1 MAIDVQTRRKI
12 LNALERGESPGRIA
26 SRFEVGERSV
36 YRLQAR
42 SRQGKPI
49 EPDKTGPQ
57 GSVKL
62 TEEDEKALLDAVKQR
77 PGITAAEAL
86 EKIKTKV
93 AESTVCRFWKRSN
106 LSRKKRR

>member
-12 LNALERGESPGRIA
+12 LNALERGEPADFIA
-26 SRFEVGERSV
+26 SRFEVGERTV

-42 SRQGKPI
+42 SRKGKPI

-62 TEEDEKALLDAVKQR
+62 TEADEKALLDAVKQR

-86 EKIKTKV
+86 EKIKTQV
-93 AESTVCRFWKRSN
+93 AESTVCRFWNRSN

>member
-1 MAIDVQTRRKI
+1 MAIDLQTRRKI
-12 LNALERGESPGRIA
+12 LNALQRGESAGRIA
-26 SRFEVGERSV
+26 TRFEVGERTV

-42 SRQGKPI
+42 SQAGKPI
-49 EPDKTGPQ
+49 EPGKTGPR
-57 GSVKL
+57 GSTKL
-62 TEEDEKALLDAVKQR
+62 TEDDEKALLQAVKDR

-93 AESTVCRFWKRSN
+93 AESTVCRFWVRSN

>member
-12 LNALERGESPGRIA
+12 LKALERGESAASIA
-26 SRFEVGERSV
+26 SRFEVGERTV

-42 SRQGKPI
+42 DRSGQPI
-49 EPDKTGPQ
+49 EPGKTGPQ
-57 GSVKL
+57 GSTKL
-62 TEEDEKALLDAVKQR
+62 TEDDEKALLDAVKER

-86 EKIKTKV
+86 ERIKTKV
-93 AESTVCRFWKRSN
+93 AESTVCRFWVRSN

>member
-1 MAIDVQTRRKI
+1 MATDIQTRRKI
-12 LNALERGESPGRIA
+12 LKALERGESASSIA
-26 SRFEVGERSV
+26 IRFEVGERTI
-36 YRLQAR
+36 YRLQR
-42 SRQGKPI
+42 RERDGKPV

-62 TEEDEKALLDAVKQR
+62 TEDDEKALLEAVKER

-86 EKIKTKV
+86 DKIKTQV
-93 AESTVCRFWKRSN
+93 AESTVCRFWVRSN